1 MLALTSLSL
10 GLPTAPTPP
19 TFALDYYVGRQDA
32 LAINQGGYKIENGV
46 CCSMK
51 NSASC
56 KIQGIN
62 LGGDTYEQ
70 GSKSRTR
77 LDSAQGAVVTWFG
90 DVMKQMVIEP
100 SNGTAHQY
108 DCVAF
113 CPAMMLDRIGIMGNT
128 RGVSDRPI
136 PSPRKLRIT
145 HHRLLSARLLSSVL
159 LL

>member
-62 LGGDTYEQ
+62 MGADTYEQ
-70 GSKSRTR
+70 GSKQRTR
-77 LDSAQGAVVTWFG
+77 
-90 DVMKQMVIEP
+90 
-100 SNGTAHQY
+100 
-108 DCVAF
+108 
-113 CPAMMLDRIGIMGNT
+113 
-128 RGVSDRPI
+128 SDRESTAP
-136 PSPRKLRIT
+136 L
-145 HHRLLSARLLSSVL
+145 
-159 LL
+159 